1 MTTAAPPAPT
11 RSDPTPTT
19 LSGHLRGRPFSLVT
33 SVAAAILASL
43 TQVVLP
49 VMAGNAVDGHRGAVT
64 GLVVAAVF
72 RYGFQFLRR
81 YTAGRLAIGVQH
93 DLRVHLLQ
101 SLQRVDPEVRG
112 TLSSGQLVSR
122 SISDLNQIQMMLSMA
137 PMAVGAAV
145 ETVAIAAVMLWLS
158 LPLALVVLVQ
168 VPVLAAVA
176 ARSRRQLKAATW
188 ASQQQTADV
197 ATHVEET
204 VSGVRIVKAFVQ
216 EDREYG
222 TLRRLARRL
231 FSLRMREARTTAVFQ
246 PVLTSIPNIGMVAT
260 IVVGGWMTVHGTISV
275 GEFLTASTFVTMIA
289 RTTRQAASMTVTIQ
303 LATSAV
309 TRVTDILRLPH
320 RPSGTHRMPGPTG
333 VRGSIRLGPLDT
345 AVDLPAGSTVVIEGP
360 AGSGKTLLA
369 SALAG
374 LVTGPGVELN
384 LVGQPSGPSAAPS
397 DGRSDGRSDSR
408 SDDRSVPLNDVVD
421 RDRPVLVFDEP
432 FLYSLSLRENI
443 LLGLDADTDTTDSAV
458 RQAVRA
464 ACAEE
469 FIDELGGLDT
479 VVGERGLTLSGG
491 QRQRIA
497 LARALLRRPSVLVLD
512 DATSATDAATEAR
525 ILANI
530 RDLYSDGTLTLVV
543 TGHRAAAI
551 LAPETVIT
559 LPEPAR
565 SALWPTGTD
574 SGAGATGSGPGEV
587 AESAESA
594 ESAEPAESADL
605 RRWASALAHDPAL
618 RADLTALPPAQ
629 EEPRIGEYTA
639 PFSLRSLFGM
649 VRGLIAATVV
659 VLLVSVAADVTLPGF
674 IRHAVDTGVAT
685 ARMDVVWRTAAAAL
699 CVVLVSWAA
708 QAATEILTAR
718 TGERLLYTLRLR
730 IFRHLGTLDM
740 NYFETTSTGRIL
752 TRMTTDI
759 DTCSRFLQT
768 GLAQAVVSVS
778 TLVGVMVMLVVTDPT
793 LAAVT
798 AVILPVILVA
808 ALVFRRIVSRL
819 YRESRQTASTLNAS
833 FHEDVAGLP
842 TAQVYG
848 YDAATLAR
856 FAGES
861 DHYRRLRMHAQTTV
875 AVFFPGISFLTDL
888 AQAVVLGI
896 GTSMVARGEVSPGV
910 LVAFSLYMTQFFGPV
925 QQLSQVYDQFQQA
938 LVSLHRIG
946 DLLRR
951 RPSIIDGDRQVSGT
965 PAINATFSYGTPSPD
980 ARPLL
985 DIDLTFHG
993 TTALVGSTGAGKS
1006 TVVKL
1011 LARYYDPT
1019 TGAVTVG
1026 GTDLREARLAD
1037 WRRQVGVVPQEAYLF
1052 AGTVASNIAYGRP
1065 DADRAEVT
1073 AAVDRIGGLPVIATI
1088 PGGFTAEVRER
1099 GAGLSAGQRQI
1110 IALARAELTGPRVM
1124 LLDEATASLTGQV
1137 EQDVVAAIA
1146 AATSGRTSVIVAHR
1160 LSTAARAD
1168 RVVVLDHGRVV
1179 ESGTHREL
1187 LARKGRYA
1195 ALWTAAGRA

>member
-1 MTTAAPPAPT
+1 MTTAAPPAAT

-43 TQVVLP
+43 TQVLLP

-145 ETVAIAAVMLWLS
+145 ETVAIAAVMLWVS

-320 RPSGTHRMPGPTG
+320 RPTGTHRMPGPTG
-333 VRGSIRLGPLDT
+333 VRGRIRLGPLDT
-345 AVDLPAGSTVVIEGP
+345 AVDLPAGSTVGIEGP

-374 LVTGPGVELN
+374 LVTGPGVELS
-384 LVGQPSGPSAAPS
+384 LVGQSSDPS
-397 DGRSDGRSDSR
+397 DGRSDG
-408 SDDRSVPLNDVVD
+408 RSVPLNDVVD

-443 LLGLDADTDTTDSAV
+443 LLGFDADTDTTDSAV
-458 RQAVRA
+458 RRAVRA

-530 RDLYSDGTLTLVV
+530 RDLYSDGTLTLFV

-551 LAPETVIT
+551 LDPETVIT

-574 SGAGATGSGPGEV
+574 SAADATDPGT
-587 AESAESA
+587 
-594 ESAEPAESADL
+594 AESADL

-639 PFSLRSLFGM
+639 RFSLRSLFGM

-778 TLVGVMVMLVVTDPT
+778 MLVGVMVMLVVTDPT

-808 ALVFRRIVSRL
+808 ALFFRRIVSRL

-848 YDAATLAR
+848 YDATTLAR

-965 PAINATFSYGTPSPD
+965 PAINATFSYGTPPPD

-1088 PGGFTAEVRER
+1088 PGGFTAPVRER

-1187 LARKGRYA
+1187 LARNGRYA